1 MAVCQQT
8 EQGQQVM
15 EQLYPEFNRGET
27 EIVTGLSK
35 AQLDEFAHLLRH
47 VVRNMKEYDVNE

>member
-1 MAVCQQT
+1 
-8 EQGQQVM
+8 M